1 MKRVFFDYVF
11 KLFMV
16 WLLVSCLGCASKKKN
31 SSSEIELHT
40 NTELQTSEGAATIG
54 TNTNVVTD
62 IKKSASSS
70 GSTIER
76 NYKPVDPSKPSSVT
90 TPDGKK
96 YVLDNAEVTEKE
108 TKQSKKESSE
118 KAIQDTSSSTA
129 NYWGKDSSFIKL
141 EDIHSTNN
149 NSSER
154 SSFNFWSW
162 LWVLA
167 LITIVIILNYLN
179 NRFKWISYV
188 TSFFRIK

>member
-1 MKRVFFDYVF
+1 MK
-11 KLFMV
+11 KLFAWFMLFLVLMV
-16 WLLVSCLGCASKKKN
+16 LPFLGCASKKKD
-31 SSSEIELHT
+31 SSSEMELHS
-40 NTELQTSEGAATIG
+40 NTELQTSEGGATIG

-76 NYKPVDPSKPSSVT
+76 NYKPVDPAKPSSVT

-96 YVLDNAEVTEKE
+96 YVLDNAEINEKE
-108 TKQSKKESSE
+108 TTHYKNESSSE
-118 KAIQDTSSSTA
+118 NKVDTSSSTA

-154 SSFNFWSW
+154 SGFNFWSW

-167 LITIVIILNYLN
+167 LIIIVIILNYLN
-179 NRFKWISYV
+179 NRFKWFSYV
-188 TSFFRIK
+188 TSFFGIK